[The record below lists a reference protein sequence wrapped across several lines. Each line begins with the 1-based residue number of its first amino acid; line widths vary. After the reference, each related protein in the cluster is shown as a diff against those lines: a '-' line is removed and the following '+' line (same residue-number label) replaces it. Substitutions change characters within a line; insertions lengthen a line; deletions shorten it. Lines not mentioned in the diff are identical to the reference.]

1 MVELE
6 EKFKSIQAPTY
17 SFQIDFK
24 QPIDLKDEHSNFKE
38 YQDKTKMSLSALIS
52 DKNLVKDY
60 SPQAADQQQQEGDSN
75 EQGTQQRKPTLMEEV
90 HAYYFR

>member
-38 YQDKTKMSLSALIS
+38 YQDKTKMNLSALIS
-52 DKNLVKDY
+52 DKNLVKEY
-60 SPQAADQQQQEGDSN
+60 YPEAADQQQQEGDQN
-75 EQGTQQRKPTLMEEV
+75 EKSTQLQKPTMMEEV